1 MAIDIVIQGD
11 YNDRD
16 IKRAQRDLD
25 LLGNQSG
32 MTGAAFTKM
41 AGFAAGMGAA
51 VGTAAIQA
59 IQAGAQMAITFGV
72 DGVKAFLDDEAA
84 AARLAKTME
93 NLGLAQATSAV
104 EANIDALQR
113 QTGVADDLLRP
124 AFDRLVRSVGNVD
137 EANKLLALSL
147 DVAGGTGRSL
157 DSVVQALGKA
167 FDGNT
172 GGLSRLGAG
181 LDKATLKT
189 GDMDVITKELADTF
203 GGQAAVKAGTFQGQ
217 IDRVSV
223 AFGELQESFGKAF
236 IEGVVS
242 NFSEGTDAGDAL
254 SQTLNDLTP
263 AVQDLARELGNL
275 ASSTPKAFEFAKGFL
290 NDLAVIRD
298 QVLLLIAS
306 LKAAGQAMTGDFAGA
321 AATMEAANAALKKS
335 MDARTE
341 AYTKA
346 FAAETGLKTATSATV
361 SAALAAG
368 TAQGSLSSQMSGTV
382 GSALALGKA
391 MGATAKAT
399 DDGTGASLGGS
410 AASAAA
416 KVVVLTDKQKSLALT
431 MAGSQVA
438 LAQAT
443 KDLESLTK
451 ASDDYAASITG
462 AIKGTVDLS
471 TAFSAAQKA
480 SQDGTLAAGE
490 SVVST
495 TIANFRA
502 QILAAQQFADSLR
515 NVAGAG
521 GSQALIDQILQVAAT
536 QGPGAGEFLA
546 NTLVNDGVVP
556 QLTADLA
563 AFDVFA
569 GDAGTAM
576 ADNFFAQGITDAN
589 ALLNGLSTEVAAQQ
603 KMLDRLGRNIGLPIA
618 AAISEEIARAIR
630 DGLADGRA
638 VAARRRAEAFA
649 AASFVPITVAPGTT
663 GPTASFTGGGMI
675 NIPGL
680 AVGGPASAGR
690 PYIVG
695 ERGPELFVPGSN
707 GNVVPNNAMGG
718 NTYQITVQAGVG
730 DPRAIGQQIVEYV
743 KKFEQANGPVF
754 RAA

>member
-1 MAIDIVIQGD
+1 MAIDILIQGE
-11 YNDRD
+11 YKDRD
-16 IKRAQRDLD
+16 IKRVQRDLD
-25 LLGNQSG
+25 LLKTQSG
-32 MTGAAFTKM
+32 TVGSAFSKM
-41 AGFAAGMGAA
+41 SAIGVGMGAA
-51 VGTAAIQA
+51 VGAAAIGA
-59 IQAGAQMAITFGV
+59 AAAGARMAVAFGV
-72 DGVKAFLDDEAA
+72 DGVKAFIADEAEA
-84 AARLAKTME
+84 AKLAKTMS
-93 NLGLAQATSAV
+93 NLGMEGATAAV

-113 QTGVADDLLRP
+113 QFGVSDSLLRP
-124 AFDRLVRSVGNVD
+124 SM
-137 EANKLLALSL
+137 EKLLRSFNDVGTASQMMTLAL
-147 DVAGGTGRSL
+147 DVSAGTGKSL
-157 DSVVQALGKA
+157 EQTVQALTRAAG
-167 FDGNT
+167 GNALALGRIAPELDKNILKSGDMNAIT
-172 GGLSRLGAG
+172 AELSR
-181 LDKATLKT
+181 
-189 GDMDVITKELADTF
+189 TF
-203 GGQAAVKAGTFQGQ
+203 SGQAQTAADSYQGQ
-217 IDRVSV
+217 LARLSV
-223 AFGELQESFGKAF
+223 GFSELQESFGAGF
-236 IEGVVS
+236 LG
-242 NFSEGTDAGDAL
+242 GLGDATQGTNDFMDAMKDLEPAMRNLGTTAAKAAVGLAKFAAESAAVVDGAVAMADEPTWGELITHLRNTFEATDQFKGAIGAIPGVGRFLEDLYDIVAGFIALDDAQGNGFVDIGGGEFPNVDKAGKAWAIYVETKRDSITAARFNGKALADEDDDL
-254 SQTLNDLTP
+254 SGYT
-263 AVQDLARELGNL
+263 
-275 ASSTPKAFEFAKGFL
+275 ASST
-290 NDLAVIRD
+290 
-298 QVLLLIAS
+298 S
-306 LKAAGQAMTGDFAGA
+306 
-321 AATMEAANAALKKS
+321 
-335 MDARTE
+335 
-341 AYTKA
+341 
-346 FAAETGLKTATSATV
+346 AAEKT
-361 SAALAAG
+361 
-368 TAQGSLSSQMSGTV
+368 
-382 GSALALGKA
+382 
-391 MGATAKAT
+391 
-399 DDGTGASLGGS
+399 
-410 AASAAA
+410 
-416 KVVVLTDKQKSLALT
+416 VVLTERQKSLALE
-431 MAGSQVA
+431 MAGTQVA
-438 LAQAT
+438 VKQAT
-443 KDLESLTK
+443 DDLAALTK

-480 SQDGTLAAGE
+480 SQDNTLAAGE

-603 KMLDRLGRNIGLPIA
+603 KMLDRLGRNIGLPVA
-618 AAISEEIARAIR
+618 AAISEEIAKAIR
-630 DGLADGRA
+630 DGVADGRA

>member
-1 MAIDIVIQGD
+1 MAIDILIQGE
-11 YNDRD
+11 YKDRD
-16 IKRAQRDLD
+16 IKRVQRDLD
-25 LLGNQSG
+25 LLKTQSG
-32 MTGAAFTKM
+32 TVGSAFSKM
-41 AGFAAGMGAA
+41 SAIGVGMGAA
-51 VGTAAIQA
+51 VGAAAIGA
-59 IQAGAQMAITFGV
+59 AAAGARMAVAFGV
-72 DGVKAFLDDEAA
+72 DGVKAFIADEAEA
-84 AARLAKTME
+84 AKLAKTMS
-93 NLGLAQATSAV
+93 NLGMEGATAAV

-113 QTGVADDLLRP
+113 QFGVSDSLLRP
-124 AFDRLVRSVGNVD
+124 SM
-137 EANKLLALSL
+137 EKLLRSFNDVGTASQMMTLAL
-147 DVAGGTGRSL
+147 DVSAGTGKSL
-157 DSVVQALGKA
+157 EQTVQALTRAAG
-167 FDGNT
+167 GNALALGRIAPELDKNILKSGDMNAIT
-172 GGLSRLGAG
+172 AELSR
-181 LDKATLKT
+181 
-189 GDMDVITKELADTF
+189 TF
-203 GGQAAVKAGTFQGQ
+203 SGQAQTAADSYQGQ
-217 IDRVSV
+217 LARLSV
-223 AFGELQESFGKAF
+223 GFSELQESFGAGF
-236 IEGVVS
+236 LG
-242 NFSEGTDAGDAL
+242 GLGDATQGTNDFMDAMKDLEPAMRNLGTTAAKAAVGLAKFAAESAAVVDGAVAMADEPTWGELITHLRNTFEATDQFKGAIGAIPGVGRFLEDLYDIVAGFIALDDAQGNGFVDIGGGEFPNVDKAGKAWAIYVETKRDSITAARFNGKALADEDDDL
-254 SQTLNDLTP
+254 SGYT
-263 AVQDLARELGNL
+263 
-275 ASSTPKAFEFAKGFL
+275 ASST
-290 NDLAVIRD
+290 
-298 QVLLLIAS
+298 S
-306 LKAAGQAMTGDFAGA
+306 
-321 AATMEAANAALKKS
+321 
-335 MDARTE
+335 
-341 AYTKA
+341 
-346 FAAETGLKTATSATV
+346 AAEKT
-361 SAALAAG
+361 
-368 TAQGSLSSQMSGTV
+368 
-382 GSALALGKA
+382 
-391 MGATAKAT
+391 
-399 DDGTGASLGGS
+399 
-410 AASAAA
+410 
-416 KVVVLTDKQKSLALT
+416 VVLTERQKSLALE
-431 MAGSQVA
+431 MAGTQVA
-438 LAQAT
+438 VKQAT
-443 KDLESLTK
+443 DDLAALTK

-480 SQDGTLAAGE
+480 SQDNTLAAGE

-603 KMLDRLGRNIGLPIA
+603 KMLDRLGRNIGLPVA
-618 AAISEEIARAIR
+618 AAISEEIAKAIR
-630 DGLADGRA
+630 DGVADGRA

-695 ERGPELFVPGSN
+695 ERGPELFVPGSS

-718 NTYQITVQAGVG
+718 NTYAITVQAGVG
-730 DPRAIGQQIVEYV
+730 DPRAIGQSIVEYV